1 MIFHIGTL
9 PQLFYYFS
17 IYSYSRA
24 RSKVAWFD
32 LWRYLTTRVMG
43 EEGKW
48 LKYAMKLYHRIRCAL
63 HALGNPYMHRAV
75 SGVDR
80 LSMSEA
86 TQSTCLLCSVENRC
100 STLKETRTPSGLL
113 TTQGSR
119 TAHRPCLVECVGSQ
133 LSCLD
138 RQQEY
143 WLFL

>member
-1 MIFHIGTL
+1 MTKICHETVSQNTMCS
-9 PQLFYYFS
+9 P
-17 IYSYSRA
+17 RA
-24 RSKVAWFD
+24 RK
-32 LWRYLTTRVMG
+32 
-43 EEGKW
+43 
-48 LKYAMKLYHRIRCAL
+48 
-63 HALGNPYMHRAV
+63 PYMHRAV

-80 LSMSEA
+80 ISMSEA

-138 RQQEY
+138 GQQEY